1 MTFND
6 YEEKMLTLRKYPD
19 VGNNIV
25 YPALGL
31 AGEAGEVADKVKK
44 VLRDAG
50 GILSKERRLAI
61 AMEVGDVLWYIS
73 AMANELGYSLTEV
86 AEMNLNKLFD
96 RSDRNMISGDG
107 DNR

>member
-61 AMEVGDVLWYIS
+61 AMEVGDVLWYVS

-86 AEMNLNKLFD
+86 AEMNLNKLLD
-96 RSDRNMISGDG
+96 RSNRNMISGDG